1 MEAAQTWTVAR
12 LLTWTRE
19 YFEQRGLESARLCA
33 EILLADALG
42 CQRIELYTRH
52 EMAPDAAILQR
63 YRGHVRAAAD
73 GTPIAYLIGYKEF
86 FSLRFKVTDAV
97 LIPRPET
104 ELLVEKV
111 TYLARGSEPIQ
122 RILDVGTGSGCIAIA
137 LATQLPE
144 ARIAASDLSPAAL
157 AIAAENAAAHGVA
170 DRIEFRAGDL
180 LAPWQDD
187 GPFDVLVSNP
197 PYVATRDA
205 DDLPRS
211 VREHEPHQA
220 LFAGDDGLDVVRP
233 LIERAG
239 SLLRPG
245 GHLLVEIAY
254 DQGPRTRALLEQ
266 AGWHEVVGYKDLAR
280 HERVVHARRGPAEDS
295 QVA

>member
-33 EILLADALG
+33 EILLADVLG

-52 EMAPDAAILQR
+52 EMAPDAEALQR
-63 YRGHVRAAAD
+63 YRGHVRAAAE

-86 FSLRFKVTDAV
+86 FSLRFKVTSAV

-111 TYLARGSEPIQ
+111 TYLARGSE
-122 RILDVGTGSGCIAIA
+122 RVERVLDIGTGSGCIAVA

-144 ARIAASDLSPAAL
+144 ACISASDLSPEAL
-157 AIAAENAAAHGVA
+157 AIAAENAATHGVA
-170 DRIEFRAGDL
+170 ERIEFRQGDL
-180 LAPWQDD
+180 LGPWD
-187 GPFDVLVSNP
+187 GAEPFDVLVSNP

-205 DDLPRS
+205 ETLPKS
-211 VREHEPHQA
+211 VRAHEPHAA
-220 LFAGDDGLDVVRP
+220 LFAGEDGLDVVRR
-233 LIERAG
+233 LIDGAG
-239 SLLRPG
+239 RLLRPG
-245 GHLLVEIAY
+245 GHLLMEIAY
-254 DQGPRTRALLEQ
+254 DQGPRTRALLEA
-266 AGWHEVVGYKDLAR
+266 AGWHDIVGYKDLGR
-280 HERVVHARRGPAEDS
+280 HERVVHARPGSTGNS